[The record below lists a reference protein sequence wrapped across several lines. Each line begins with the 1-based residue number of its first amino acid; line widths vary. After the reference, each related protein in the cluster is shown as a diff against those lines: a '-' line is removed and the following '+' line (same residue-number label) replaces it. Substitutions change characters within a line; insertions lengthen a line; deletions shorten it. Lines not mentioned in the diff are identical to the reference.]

1 MSAIVAGEIL
11 TMLTVVAAAG
21 GTTAQPNPNASLG
34 DQASTTAWAG
44 GTLHDLF
51 DEITG
56 AENAASTQDHRG
68 IMVRN
73 TNAANPFQNV
83 KVWISAETAGGA
95 SISIGADPAAASAY
109 TSGSTQMAT
118 IGTETTAPA
127 GVTFT
132 APTTQGAGVALGDI
146 PVANVKGLWIRRSA
160 ANSAAL
166 SNDGATLSIGGD
178 TGSL

>member
-11 TMLTVVAAAG
+11 TMLTVTAAAG
-21 GTTAQPNPNASLG
+21 GTTAQANPNASLG

-51 DEITG
+51 DEVTG
-56 AENAASTQDHRG
+56 AENAASTQDHRCVA
-68 IMVRN
+68 VRN
-73 TNAANPFQNV
+73 TNAANAFQNV
-83 KVWISAETAGGA
+83 KAWISAETAGGA
-95 SISIGADPAAASAY
+95 SISIGADPTAASAY
-109 TSGSTQMAT
+109 TSGSQQFVQAAS
-118 IGTETTAPA
+118 ETTAPA
-127 GVTFT
+127 GVTYS
-132 APTTQGAGVALGDI
+132 APTTQGAGISLGDI

-166 SNDGATLSIGGD
+166 SNDGGTISIGGD